1 MSGSTLVTELPI
13 GLQQFGYGCYM
24 CVTPSGANES
34 LFDTLNTPGSSW
46 IDHYHKDK
54 CMIKSIVPT
63 VTDDEWNTGNVDDCD
78 PGLDFLKAFRYSR
91 NNTDIVL
98 QPKIAGVYT
107 LYPYIEVPSLT
118 KPQLADDKTRTNWEN
133 RIATQLKYMLDP
145 TYWITAEVIGLS
157 KIAGGKVLKNFHG
170 RILEENMADFKVD
183 RYQYDAPITP
193 SEQTPQLPSQCLISE
208 VNLSAWFGPECKVP
222 GQVGKENACVSDF
235 ETEVTY
241 LNGTHR
247 FYMSIEAGNGIQYGD
262 NGNPNL
268 DARWTGWAAI
278 ATSRSPILN
287 AIIDETLTGSN
298 VWYENLDYSKDNNDL
313 ISEFHT
319 VMRQDGMEDCVARVG
334 VVEVTVLYGSVYQ
347 TLAGAMSG
355 YNQFRGNTKSKRFT
369 SCNIDK
375 DRIRFQTLDEDM
387 QYIIQSAFDE
397 FTYDTD
403 FVCQN
408 NEYQDNDYYS
418 QPCFQYTSKELKIQN
433 DWDWDCNWDKK
444 PGEPPQT
451 TYHQVRSSFT
461 WDMLSSSIQYKIYD
475 NNPYDQCYMYGSGYQ
490 FADNHRDNFV
500 GFDVAT
506 GNAPNPYNKLT
517 GDGDG
522 KTVHCG
528 DTQACYPGLGDWPG
542 CWPKY
547 NFAKLRRGYM
557 GYPPAEGRAIKNYLY
572 GTQNLDQDQTC
583 THPDQYDCNYCQTV
597 GDTMLFKGSMLERV
611 GIDGSDDEP
620 LHLTKNNFR
629 TISPPIPCRFEEPVR
644 FFVRNDVTETG
655 QRWGVWDPSDPKPGN
670 APLPAPSDFKP
681 TQYDGGKSGTVCYD
695 GWGDGPLPSH
705 HLKGCSQSGD
715 NQRQIVTISQT
726 QLYRF
731 IGEFHRFVTD
741 EFTNIGHKLPD
752 LCTYDGCN
760 NKCTEPTYDQCLAK
774 KQEPNVC
781 LLFVHYILNT
791 YPSVRLIDFRLPGA
805 SGQLTYGQDELNFI
819 RYWLCE
825 VELYDWTKK
834 FYSLDNHQVTYP
846 SQAACEKAG
855 APEDNVDCTGLVIIP
870 SSNKAAQPLLACTAD
885 HVSSLAESVY
895 FGTPSSKPK
904 SNQEHYDGALISG
917 WDPINVYGPIKS
929 DGTPSA
935 TRVQAVVDEVNICE
949 CRVQCLRSMLV
960 SDSQAPCQW
969 A

>member
-63 VTDDEWNTGNVDDCD
+63 VTDDEWNTGNVGDCD

-208 VNLSAWFGPECKVP
+208 VDLSAWFGPKCKVP

-262 NGNPNL
+262 DGNPNL

-369 SCNIDK
+369 SCNIDN

-418 QPCFQYTSKELKIQN
+418 QPCFQYTSKELQTK
-433 DWDWDCNWDKK
+433 DREWVC
-444 PGEPPQT
+444 PGGQT

-475 NNPYDQCYMYGSGYQ
+475 DNPYDQCYMYGSGYQ

-547 NFAKLRRGYM
+547 NFARLRRGYM

-583 THPDQYDCNYCQTV
+583 THPDQYDCNYCQTA

-655 QRWGVWDPSDPKPGN
+655 QRWAFWDYADVDGAKKNSGSADVPS
-670 APLPAPSDFKP
+670 PSDF
-681 TQYDGGKSGTVCYD
+681 TTFQFDGCNGNAGKGPKSCAGDVCTD
-695 GWGDGPLPSH
+695 GWGKGPFVSKADGGMH
-705 HLKGCSQSGD
+705 HLEGCSQSD
-715 NQRQIVTISQT
+715 KQRKIYTITDKILIRHIAEFLKFISYTYSKHDKAVPPLCDDAACNQHNDI
-726 QLYRF
+726 
-731 IGEFHRFVTD
+731 
-741 EFTNIGHKLPD
+741 
-752 LCTYDGCN
+752 CYDYA
-760 NKCTEPTYDQCLAK
+760 T
-774 KQEPNVC
+774 
-781 LLFVHYILNT
+781 FVHDNADASFVDDTT
-791 YPSVRLIDFRLPGA
+791 YMSTDDGMFVRYKLCHVYVYSWATRLF
-805 SGQLTYGQDELNFI
+805 QTDNY
-819 RYWLCE
+819 
-825 VELYDWTKK
+825 VLYPT
-834 FYSLDNHQVTYP
+834 
-846 SQAACEKAG
+846 QAACRKAKG
-855 APEDNVDCTGLVIIP
+855 SKEFCYGWVWTPAT
-870 SSNKAAQPLLACTAD
+870 SRAYMPLLACTAD